1 MWLHAGLAR
10 WCLSALTVLVVSAGS
25 TKSTLSAAE
34 PPLLTTKRTPA
45 TGDATVVGG
54 PGLVK
59 LGAAESARPEPA
71 APKSDDTE
79 VEREK
84 LPAVAPKAA
93 KAAKAA
99 EAAPKAVE
107 SKTAAGKEPAGRKV
121 TRRCRVTA
129 YCDRG
134 LTAVG
139 VQSGVGQC
147 AAPGDIPLGSVVYI
161 PALDRY
167 FVVTDRT
174 HKRFRHNTVD
184 LFMPTAWECRQ
195 FGVRN
200 LSCEFIVCS
209 EPAEYGKLRVSE
221 RLAWA
226 RR

>member
-10 WCLSALTVLVVSAGS
+10 WCLSIVTVLAVSAGA

-34 PPLLTTKRTPA
+34 PPLLPTQRGQA
-45 TGDATVVGG
+45 AVDATTAG

-59 LGAAESARPEPA
+59 LGPARATRPEPWKVPA
-71 APKSDDTE
+71 VDTDVDE
-79 VEREK
+79 SEGEE

-93 KAAKAA
+93 DGRSGKARGGNG
-99 EAAPKAVE
+99 EA
-107 SKTAAGKEPAGRKV
+107 SGRKV

-139 VQSGVGQC
+139 VPSGVGQC

-200 LSCEFIVCS
+200 LSCEFIVCA
-209 EPAEYGKLRVSE
+209 EPAKYGKLRVSE